1 MHLATAQKTPTT
13 TRRSCVNFTCDYSA
27 IWSQQ
32 RGPDREATVRTVCR
46 VPGLQALRNQ
56 LFD

>member
-1 MHLATAQKTPTT
+1 MYLASAQKTPTT
-13 TRRSCVNFTCDYSA
+13 TRLDFTCDYSA
-27 IWSQQ
+27 IWRQQ
-32 RGPDREATVRTVCR
+32 RGTDREATVRTVCH